1 MEFDGRIMKVLPM
14 RSGISSRTGNEW
26 HAQPFVFEYFENPD
40 QRFSDKVLLETLDE
54 KTIPQIVE
62 NQECRIGF
70 GHRIDEYNGNTYN
83 KLYMYKFEPII
94 KKVQKDEQ
102 KPVHSPTAPADNRAG
117 GTTQAAPNDL
127 PF

>member
-26 HAQPFVFEYFENPD
+26 RAQPFVFEYFETPD

-54 KTIPQIVE
+54 KIIPQIVE

-70 GHRIDEYNGNTYN
+70 GHRVDEYNGNTYN
-83 KLYMYKFEPII
+83 KLYMYKFEPITEI
-94 KKVQKDEQ
+94 KKIQQDEQ
-102 KPVHSPTAPADNRAG
+102 KPIKAYNRASG
-117 GTTQAAPNDL
+117 ESKAAPNDL

>member
-1 MEFDGRIMKVLPM
+1 MKVLPM

-26 HAQPFVFEYFENPD
+26 HAQPFVFEYFETPD
-40 QRFSDKVLLETLDE
+40 QRFSDKVLLETFDE
-54 KTIPQIVE
+54 KIITQLVE

-83 KLYMYKFEPII
+83 KLYMYKFEPINNI
-94 KKVQKDEQ
+94 KKVQQDEQ
-102 KPVHSPTAPADNRAG
+102 KPVQVPQTPADNRAG
-117 GTTQAAPNDL
+117 SERQAATNDL